1 MYKITVAG
9 TEHATNAVTW
19 LKGQPYKWNLG
30 IESISVPAYIFSFDQ
45 ESAAAHFALK
55 WT

>member
-9 TEHATNAVTW
+9 TEHATHAATW
-19 LKGQPYKWNLG
+19 LKGQPYVWNLAV
-30 IESISVPAYIFSFDQ
+30 ESISRPAYIFSFEQ
-45 ESAAAHFALK
+45 ELAAAHFALK